1 MRSETF
7 IQRTAGRKVKN
18 KKNAFLVWLWLA
30 VIILFIVGLVRH
42 FHIKNFHIVKPDVLY
57 TSGQPRGM
65 DYTRLLYKYH
75 IATFVNIRSAA
86 EHRKRN
92 WHNEEVVWMRDNGAK
107 YIELPIEKTFPD
119 DDFPDREES
128 RKFLEIMSQ
137 STNLPVL
144 LHDSSGKKR
153 VSYLTAVWMLKSG
166 GYNLP
171 QTIDK
176 VQQIKDQPLTDREME
191 FLQSVA
197 K

>member
-1 MRSETF
+1 M
-7 IQRTAGRKVKN
+7 KKN
-18 KKNAFLVWLWLA
+18 KNPLLGWFWLA
-30 VIILFIVGLVRH
+30 VIILSIVSLVRH

-75 IATFVNIRSAA
+75 IATFLNIRSVA
-86 EHRKRN
+86 EHRELN
-92 WHNEEVVWMRDNGAK
+92 WHNEEITWMRDNGAK
-107 YIELPIEKTFPD
+107 YIELPTEKNVLSDGIPD
-119 DDFPDREES
+119 TEKS

-153 VSYLTAVWMLKSG
+153 VAYLAAVWMLKSG
-166 GYNLP
+166 GFNLQ

-176 VQQIKDQPLTDREME
+176 VQQIKGQPLTDREME